1 MKIEI
6 VELDIKKALKECMEF
21 TEVEDPMGPLKGPT
35 EHEKAILI
43 QAHNSFKNAVKKGL
57 IKEHYPGELDYIWE
71 EIRQEE
77 LN

>member
-21 TEVEDPMGPLKGPT
+21 TGVDKSMDPPKEPT

-43 QAHNSFKNAVKKGL
+43 QAHSSFKNAVKKEL
-57 IKEHYPGELDYIWE
+57 IKERYPGELDYIWE